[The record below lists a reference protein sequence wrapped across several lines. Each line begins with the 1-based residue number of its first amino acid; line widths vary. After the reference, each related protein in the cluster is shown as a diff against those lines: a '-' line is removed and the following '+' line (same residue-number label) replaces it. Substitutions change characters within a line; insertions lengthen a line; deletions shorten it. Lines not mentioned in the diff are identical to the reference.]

1 MLGTTVRV
9 RGLGS
14 WLGFGV
20 VSGRV
25 RIRIAIRVRVRLRLG
40 DKGYLGMTLYMQKQ
54 SHICPTKNGPLPN
67 KNAPSLRQTRQ

>member
-1 MLGTTVRV
+1 MLGNTVRA

-25 RIRIAIRVRVRLRLG
+25 RIRIAIRVRVGVG
-40 DKGYLGMTLYMQKQ
+40 DFVYGGETVVASY
-54 SHICPTKNGPLPN
+54 
-67 KNAPSLRQTRQ
+67 

>member
-1 MLGTTVRV
+1 MLGNTVRV

-25 RIRIAIRVRVRLRLG
+25 RIRIAIRVRVRLR

-54 SHICPTKNGPLPN
+54 YHICPTKNGPLPN